1 MLTKSK
7 LQKTAVEMLS
17 RAATTL
23 PKDVVRALKLC
34 KANETHKIAR
44 LQFDTMLRNLE
55 LAKKLRAPI
64 CQDTGIAIF
73 FVKLGF
79 ELDLNFDLCQALADA
94 TREATRKVPLR
105 ANIVDPLS
113 RTNTG
118 TNVGEGQPIVHL
130 ELVRGKELQLD
141 LIIKGA
147 GAENCSRLFMLKPTA
162 GEEAIRRAVLLTI
175 EEAAG
180 QPCPPTIVG
189 VGVGGSADIACL
201 LAKRALLRPLDRKNP
216 DKKLARM
223 ELELKNAAN
232 ELGVGPMG
240 LGGRT
245 TVLGVHV
252 MKSACHTASL
262 PLAID
267 FQCWAARRASA
278 RLVGD
283 ELRVEAP

>member
-1 MLTKSK
+1 MLTKSE

-17 RAATTL
+17 RAATSL
-23 PKDVVRALKLC
+23 PKDVVQALKLC
-34 KANETHKIAR
+34 KTKETNKIAR
-44 LQFDTMLRNLE
+44 LQLDTMLRNLE

-64 CQDTGIAIF
+64 CQDTGIPIF
-73 FVKLGF
+73 FVKFGS
-79 ELDLNFDLCQALADA
+79 ELKLSFDIGRALADA
-94 TREATRKVPLR
+94 VREATQKIPLR
-105 ANIVDPLS
+105 ANVVDPLS
-113 RTNTG
+113 RANTW

-130 ELVRGKELQLD
+130 ELARGEGLQVD

-147 GAENCSRLFMLKPTA
+147 GAENWSRLFMLKPTA
-162 GEEAIRRAVLLTI
+162 GEEAIKRAVLLTI

-189 VGVGGSADIACL
+189 VGIGGSADVACL
-201 LAKRALLRPLDRKNP
+201 LSKKALLRPLDLKNP
-216 DKKLARM
+216 DKRLARI

-232 ELGVGPMG
+232 ELEIGPMG

-245 TVLGVHV
+245 TVLGVRTATA
-252 MKSACHTASL
+252 ACHTASL
-262 PLAID
+262 PLAIN

-283 ELRVEAP
+283 KLKVEAP